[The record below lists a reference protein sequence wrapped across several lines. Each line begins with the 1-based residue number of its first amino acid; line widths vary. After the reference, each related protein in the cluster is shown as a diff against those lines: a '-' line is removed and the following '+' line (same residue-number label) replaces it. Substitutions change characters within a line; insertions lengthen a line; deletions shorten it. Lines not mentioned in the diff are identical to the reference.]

1 MNKWRIILSLNLFL
15 ILFFSSF
22 FTSNCLTATASSIY
36 VNEDGNADYT
46 IIQDAVDIANDGDT
60 VFVYSGYY
68 TENLV
73 INKSISLIGEDKGNT
88 TIDGSND
95 VTVGIFSDNVELT
108 GFTIKNGTNGIMI
121 NGSSETIIAENTI
134 TDTECG
140 IYVDNKSANNTFYN
154 NNFLSNIQNAYD
166 LSTNIWH
173 YASNG
178 NYWDD
183 YMGIDSDD
191 NGIGD
196 IPYNIS
202 GGNNQDIYPLMEPI
216 TEKPDADF
224 TYLPSNPTTQDV
236 IQFNDTSTDLDG
248 YIVSWSWD
256 FGDDNTST
264 KQNVT
269 HRYVDNGVYNIT
281 LKITDNYGATDEI
294 SQQLGVLNVEPTA
307 DFDYS
312 PSNPTDLQNVMFT
325 DKSSDL
331 DGDIVNWYWDLGDG
345 NTSKLQSPSYQY
357 GDNGT
362 YIVTLTITDDDGASE
377 VKSRQISVSN
387 VGPMIDFAF
396 FSANVTIIANDPV
409 QFADKSEDLDG
420 DIVNWSW
427 DLGDGTTSTE
437 KHLTHNYEKKG
448 TYTVTLTVTDNDGV
462 SSTKTK
468 YITVSVYVEPHELVK
483 GFSTFDIVFVVFL
496 IIMVGLVI
504 FLSRKYS

>member
-1 MNKWRIILSLNLFL
+1 MGKKSVILLLIGLF
-15 ILFFSSF
+15 IFSNSGF
-22 FTSNCLTATASSIY
+22 NQIENTKAVETTFYVDDDGFEDY
-36 VNEDGNADYT
+36 VNIQYAIDNAS
-46 IIQDAVDIANDGDT
+46 IGDT
-60 VFVYSGYY
+60 VYVYHGDYK
-68 TENLV
+68 ENLV
-73 INKSISLIGEDKGNT
+73 INKSINLIGEDKGNT
-88 TIDGSND
+88 TIDGDNDIVISIISN
-95 VTVGIFSDNVELT
+95 NVEIM
-108 GFTIKNGTNGIMI
+108 GFIITNGIKGI
-121 NGSSETIIAENTI
+121 ILENSSENIIKNNTI
-134 TDTECG
+134 KDNNYG
-140 IYVDNKSANNTFYN
+140 IYIDNISVNNTIYQ
-154 NNFLSNIQNAYD
+154 NNFINNIKNAYD
-166 LSTNIWH
+166 LSTNFWG
-173 YASNG
+173 YPSGG

-183 YMGIDSDD
+183 YTGLDNDSD
-191 NGIGD
+191 GLGD
-196 IPYNIS
+196 EPYNIS
-202 GGNNQDIYPLMEPI
+202 GGNSKDLYPLMEPI

-256 FGDDNTST
+256 FGDGNISME
-264 KQNVT
+264 QNVT
-269 HRYVDNGVYNIT
+269 NRYVDNGVYNVT

-362 YIVTLTITDDDGASE
+362 YTVTLTITDDDGATG
-377 VKSRQISVSN
+377 VKSQQISVSN

-409 QFADKSEDLDG
+409 QFADKSKDLDG
-420 DIVNWSW
+420 DIVNWYW

>member
-1 MNKWRIILSLNLFL
+1 MGKKSVILLL
-15 ILFFSSF
+15 IGLLIFSNSGF
-22 FTSNCLTATASSIY
+22 NQIENTKAVETTFYVDDDGFEDY
-36 VNEDGNADYT
+36 VNIQYAIDNA
-46 IIQDAVDIANDGDT
+46 IIGDT
-60 VFVYSGYY
+60 VYVYHGYY
-68 TENLV
+68 KENLV

-121 NGSSETIIAENTI
+121 NGSSETIVAMNTI
-134 TDTECG
+134 IDTEYG
-140 IYVDNKSANNTFYN
+140 IYVDNKSVNNTIYN

-196 IPYNIS
+196 TPYNIS

-256 FGDDNTST
+256 FGDGNISME
-264 KQNVT
+264 QNAT
-269 HRYVDNGVYNIT
+269 HRYDDNGVYNVT

-294 SQQLGVLNVEPTA
+294 SRQLGVLNVGPTA
-307 DFDYS
+307 DFVFS
-312 PSNPTDLQNVMFT
+312 
-325 DKSSDL
+325 
-331 DGDIVNWYWDLGDG
+331 
-345 NTSKLQSPSYQY
+345 
-357 GDNGT
+357 
-362 YIVTLTITDDDGASE
+362 
-377 VKSRQISVSN
+377 VKSN
-387 VGPMIDFAF
+387 
-396 FSANVTIIANDPV
+396 
-409 QFADKSEDLDG
+409 
-420 DIVNWSW
+420 
-427 DLGDGTTSTE
+427 
-437 KHLTHNYEKKG
+437 
-448 TYTVTLTVTDNDGV
+448 
-462 SSTKTK
+462 
-468 YITVSVYVEPHELVK
+468 
-483 GFSTFDIVFVVFL
+483 
-496 IIMVGLVI
+496 
-504 FLSRKYS
+504 